1 MSGLRRRLPP
11 LTALVT
17 FEAAARLRSFTRAAA
32 ELGVTQ
38 AAVSRQ
44 IHLLE
49 DTLGFPVFRR
59 LHRRIELTEKGQTL
73 ANAASTALTLVAD
86 AIAEAENTQVGQDEL
101 TERIIF
107 QAQRY
112 GMPPEQFIQQ
122 VQQANQLGAVFADVK
137 RGKALASVVERVTVT
152 DTNGA
157 SVDTAELFGSPAD
170 APDEVE
176 AADSSEGEQEK

>member
-1 MSGLRRRLPP
+1 
-11 LTALVT
+11 
-17 FEAAARLRSFTRAAA
+17 
-32 ELGVTQ
+32 
-38 AAVSRQ
+38 
-44 IHLLE
+44 
-49 DTLGFPVFRR
+49 
-59 LHRRIELTEKGQTL
+59 
-73 ANAASTALTLVAD
+73 
-86 AIAEAENTQVGQDEL
+86 
-101 TERIIF
+101 
-107 QAQRY
+107 
-112 GMPPEQFIQQ
+112 MPPEQFIQQ